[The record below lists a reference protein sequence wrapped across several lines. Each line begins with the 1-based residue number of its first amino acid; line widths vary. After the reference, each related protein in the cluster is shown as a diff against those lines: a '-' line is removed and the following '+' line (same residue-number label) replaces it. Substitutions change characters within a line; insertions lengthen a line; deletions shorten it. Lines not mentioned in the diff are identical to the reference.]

1 MRACII
7 TTRTAS
13 LQTQWHEERGVKKE
27 TARQLLARSLNTPY
41 RSLAADESPLAHHW
55 GRSIRIKQTATAE
68 SAKTLTGL
76 VTVNNANKIAT
87 RLVYDTL
94 RVELVWANMIEGAPI
109 LIGVADPDLSLLSA
123 PASALVAG
131 RSSILHL

>member
-1 MRACII
+1 MCWEI
-7 TTRTAS
+7 
-13 LQTQWHEERGVKKE
+13 
-27 TARQLLARSLNTPY
+27 
-41 RSLAADESPLAHHW
+41 
-55 GRSIRIKQTATAE
+55 TATAE

-76 VTVNNANKIAT
+76 VTVNNAHKIAT